1 MFQVAQSS
9 AGTVVIGVPLDGNGK
24 TLYDND
30 DSLFYYNS
38 SWRSCPANQLLL
50 LTLANGTTQ
59 YADNAGTCSVDECGN
74 VTWNYTANDTAT
86 LGNASVSVYY
96 APGAYPATY
105 SMQPQVMQVG
115 PLLSD
120 STPWLQLARVHIS
133 GVATPSDMNFQDF
146 LLATNPPALAV
157 IQAAFT
163 ELNIGPDD
171 PLKPQCWLSANGE
184 YAIVWDGLNGYVT
197 NLAGTVVYFVGT
209 GPEGSVLGP
218 YDAQSGTGTEV
229 SVTAT
234 GTAADLSAT
243 AVATA
248 ASPILSLLTLQF
260 AIQYGLPYQFV
271 ANTAYG
277 VMQPAGPYRTG
288 SATYNGWA
296 AVWQTVGESKY
307 LYWDYEDTGNWYLG
321 PDTVPAHA
329 TYYNGNNDP
338 TGGTWLEV
346 ATNQPGEYPIVLTA
360 MTLPS
365 DGSIKADAAAAIT
378 AANIPAGVASM
389 LIAAGLGVHPPSD
402 KWPAAMDG
410 RGLGPGSGR
419 WSHRQQTRDAMK
431 LAPSAGVPAAGS
443 IDADLAVI
451 EQATGANPSGVVKT
465 IQTNDVNGNPVAGV
479 MVYTSSDVTGQTC
492 VGGPAISNAGGLA
505 TLILLPGVQYVQMCP
520 LGLRSPAPTNYG
532 LAMADFTFNLLA
544 AFVQPTVGTYATRSD
559 VENIFGIPNVATWA
573 LLSTNDPNST
583 AGLAEVAARIALEI
597 QVQTAEIDDHLREG
611 GFTLPLVVNESTI
624 SVVRLCATLVGV
636 ALYENRGT
644 IDYNHET
651 GRVEHRYQFKKDWA
665 NKRLDE
671 IRSGKF
677 AGMRSDRRERQP
689 GQWRS
694 RRRGDGTGSSRTA
707 WGTMAFRAGTTT
719 KAANVNEPGTKE
731 SATIAIG
738 TACDGGWGGGAP
750 SRDPA
755 WQYSGPEPRR
765 PFDRKGNTAE
775 MGHSACG
782 LQKAAAT
789 SLGDL
794 REEKR
799 GNAGT
804 LASGRVDLEDA
815 RAERR
820 REDGNQPQP
829 TSRRGQ
835 WRCEG

>member
-24 TLYDND
+24 SLYDND

-50 LTLANGTTQ
+50 LTLANGSTQ
-59 YADNAGTCSVDECGN
+59 YADSAGTCSVDECGN

-229 SVTAT
+229 SVAAT
-234 GTAADLSAT
+234 GTTADLSAT
-243 AVATA
+243 VVATA

-288 SATYNGWA
+288 SAIYNGWA
-296 AVWQTVGESKY
+296 AVWQTVGQSKY

-360 MTLPS
+360 MTLPT
-365 DGSIKADAAAAIT
+365 DGSIKADAAAAIAAAGLATPAQLSALQSYVVNAGNFTGAFTSAVLTNVPTLAAIKGAIIGGDGTPVAT
-378 AANIPAGVASM
+378 AGGKVTAVLTNPQSDWLGTLAADFVADAAAGTTALNNVNIPAGVAAM
-389 LIAAGLGVHPPSD
+389 LIASGLAQYIPPATSGPLQ
-402 KWPAAMDG
+402 WTAAALA
-410 RGLGPGSGR
+410 LGAGSGLTA
-419 WSHRQQTRDAMK
+419 QQTRDAMK
-431 LAPSAGVPAAGS
+431 LAPSAGAPAAGS
-443 IDADLAVI
+443 IDALLDAI
-451 EQATGANPSGVVKT
+451 PGVSSNART
-465 IQTNDVNGNPVAGV
+465 ITVTCTDTSGNPVAGA
-479 MVYTSSDVTGQTC
+479 MVWTSSSGSDPTAMTSNGA
-492 VGGPAISNAGGLA
+492 AITDAAG
-505 TLILLPGVQYVQMCP
+505 
-520 LGLRSPAPTNYG
+520 
-532 LAMADFTFNLLA
+532 
-544 AFVQPTVGTYATRSD
+544 
-559 VENIFGIPNVATWA
+559 VATV
-573 LLSTNDPNST
+573 L
-583 AGLAEVAARIALEI
+583 
-597 QVQTAEIDDHLREG
+597 
-611 GFTLPLVVNESTI
+611 
-624 SVVRLCATLVGV
+624 TLVGTQYV
-636 ALYENRGT
+636 
-644 IDYNHET
+644 
-651 GRVEHRYQFKKDWA
+651 
-665 NKRLDE
+665 
-671 IRSGKF
+671 
-677 AGMRSDRRERQP
+677 
-689 GQWRS
+689 WR
-694 RRRGDGTGSSRTA
+694 
-707 WGTMAFRAGTTT
+707 MKAGTQF
-719 KAANVNEPGTKE
+719 ANN
-731 SATIAIG
+731 
-738 TACDGGWGGGAP
+738 P
-750 SRDPA
+750 S
-755 WQYSGPEPRR
+755 
-765 PFDRKGNTAE
+765 KITV
-775 MGHSACG
+775 
-782 LQKAAAT
+782 T
-789 SLGDL
+789 
-794 REEKR
+794 
-799 GNAGT
+799 
-804 LASGRVDLEDA
+804 
-815 RAERR
+815 
-820 REDGNQPQP
+820 
-829 TSRRGQ
+829 
-835 WRCEG
+835 

>member
-1 MFQVAQSS
+1 
-9 AGTVVIGVPLDGNGK
+9 
-24 TLYDND
+24 
-30 DSLFYYNS
+30 
-38 SWRSCPANQLLL
+38 
-50 LTLANGTTQ
+50 
-59 YADNAGTCSVDECGN
+59 
-74 VTWNYTANDTAT
+74 
-86 LGNASVSVYY
+86 
-96 APGAYPATY
+96 
-105 SMQPQVMQVG
+105 MQPQVMQVG

-229 SVTAT
+229 SVAAT
-234 GTAADLSAT
+234 GTTADLSAT

-288 SATYNGWA
+288 SAIYNGWA
-296 AVWQTVGESKY
+296 AVWQTVGQSKY

-389 LIAAGLGVHPPSD
+389 LIAAGLAQYIPPATSGPLQ
-402 KWPAAMDG
+402 WTAAALALG
-410 RGLGPGSGR
+410 AGGGLTA
-419 WSHRQQTRDAMK
+419 QQTRDAMK
-431 LAPSAGVPAAGS
+431 LAPSAGAPAAGS

-505 TLILLPGVQYVQMCP
+505 TLILLPGVQYVQMRAV
-520 LGLRSPAPTNYG
+520 GFNAPPP
-532 LAMADFTFNLLA
+532 
-544 AFVQPTVGTYATRSD
+544 QQITV
-559 VENIFGIPNVATWA
+559 
-573 LLSTNDPNST
+573 
-583 AGLAEVAARIALEI
+583 
-597 QVQTAEIDDHLREG
+597 
-611 GFTLPLVVNESTI
+611 
-624 SVVRLCATLVGV
+624 
-636 ALYENRGT
+636 
-644 IDYNHET
+644 
-651 GRVEHRYQFKKDWA
+651 
-665 NKRLDE
+665 
-671 IRSGKF
+671 
-677 AGMRSDRRERQP
+677 
-689 GQWRS
+689 
-694 RRRGDGTGSSRTA
+694 
-707 WGTMAFRAGTTT
+707 
-719 KAANVNEPGTKE
+719 
-731 SATIAIG
+731 
-738 TACDGGWGGGAP
+738 
-750 SRDPA
+750 
-755 WQYSGPEPRR
+755 
-765 PFDRKGNTAE
+765 
-775 MGHSACG
+775 
-782 LQKAAAT
+782 
-789 SLGDL
+789 
-794 REEKR
+794 
-799 GNAGT
+799 
-804 LASGRVDLEDA
+804 
-815 RAERR
+815 
-820 REDGNQPQP
+820 
-829 TSRRGQ
+829 
-835 WRCEG
+835 